1 MKKVEITTGN
11 KYNVYIGDGLL
22 DALDTLL
29 PLKREQKVLIV
40 TDDTVDDLYGQ
51 RTQASLEKLCTVYK
65 FVFKH
70 GEASKNIATLFEIL
84 EYSAKCGLDRSSAI
98 IALGGGV
105 VGDIAALA
113 AALYMR
119 GIAFYN
125 IATTLLAMIDSSV
138 GGKSAIDLPSGKN
151 LAGVIRQPNGV
162 ICDVRV
168 LDTLSEETYT
178 CGMAEAV
185 KYRILYGTE
194 LNCDREQLVY
204 ECVQAKNKCVSED
217 EFENGNRRLLNLGHT
232 VGHAIE
238 ACSGYSV
245 PHGIAVAAG
254 IGVIAKA
261 SYSYGFCTLEA
272 FKRVRHLLTEYGL
285 SVSFDFTAEDLSKKI
300 KSDKK
305 AHGNH
310 ISFVVINDI
319 GKCGIEKIHFNDI
332 ENFIGSGME

>member
-1 MKKVEITTGN
+1 MKTVEIKTKN
-11 KYNVYIGDGLL
+11 SYNVYIGDGLL
-22 DALDTLL
+22 DVLDTLL
-29 PLKREQKVLIV
+29 PLKQEQKVLIV
-40 TDDTVDDLYGQ
+40 TDDTVDGLYGK
-51 RTQASLEKLCTVYK
+51 RAVSSLEKICTVYK
-65 FVFKH
+65 FVFAH

-84 EYSAKCGLDRSSAI
+84 EYSAKCGLDRTSAI
-98 IALGGGV
+98 VALGGGV

-113 AALYMR
+113 SALYMR

-162 ICDVRV
+162 ICDIRL
-168 LDTLSEETYT
+168 LDTLSDELYA

-185 KYRILYGTE
+185 KYKILYGTE
-194 LNCDREQLVY
+194 INDGKERLVY

-217 EFENGNRRLLNLGHT
+217 EFENGNRRFLNLGHT

-238 ACSGYSV
+238 SCSHYSV
-245 PHGIAVAAG
+245 PHGYAVAAG

-261 SYSYGFCTLEA
+261 SYKHGFCSLDVL
-272 FKRVRHLLTEYGL
+272 KSVQNLLAENGL
-285 SVSFDFTAEDLSKKI
+285 SVSFDFTSEQLSEKI

-305 AHGNH
+305 ARGEHV
-310 ISFVVINDI
+310 SFIVINDI
-319 GKCGIEKIHFNDI
+319 GKCSIEKIHFNDI
-332 ENFIGSGME
+332 ESFIASGME